1 MMGTGSPSAPILKAC
16 ACLVDARGRLLVFRH
31 PEDGN
36 MQLPKGTI
44 EPGESPEAAVRR
56 ELLEESGLDFT
67 GPLQSLGTLDREC
80 EAGVEGNTHRHPQ
93 LWHLF
98 LMRAE
103 ASARDLRAHGHRQP
117 RRRRPGL
124 PVPLARSGR
133 APRRLRPALPP
144 EHRARARGPAA
155 RGLSRRCGAAAA
167 GRHARARTTMYSPN
181 SASPIRKQRRNTA
194 TDSFCRSQVPSTMP
208 PMAGASIATE
218 PPSADIG

>member
-1 MMGTGSPSAPILKAC
+1 MMGTGSPSEPILKAC
-16 ACLVDARGRLLVFRH
+16 ACLVDTRGRLLVFRH

-56 ELLEESGLDFT
+56 ELLEESGIDFS

-103 ASARDLRAHGHRQP
+103 GHLPETFAHTATGSP
-117 RRRRPGL
+117 EEEGL
-124 PVPLARSGR
+124 VFQFHWLEAGEPLDDF
-133 APRRLRPALPP
+133 ALPYRQSI
-144 EHRARARGPAA
+144 ERVRAALLLAA
-155 RGLSRRCGAAAA
+155 
-167 GRHARARTTMYSPN
+167 
-181 SASPIRKQRRNTA
+181 
-194 TDSFCRSQVPSTMP
+194 
-208 PMAGASIATE
+208 
-218 PPSADIG
+218 